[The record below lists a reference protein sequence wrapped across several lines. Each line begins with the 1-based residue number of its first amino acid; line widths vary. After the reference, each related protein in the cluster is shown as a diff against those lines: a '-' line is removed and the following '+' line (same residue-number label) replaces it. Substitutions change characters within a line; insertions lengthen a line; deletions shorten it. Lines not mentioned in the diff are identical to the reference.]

1 MSEPRKYYVV
11 FSLLFKK
18 KKCVMSSLALFPCF
32 FVALNYF
39 VMSLVALF
47 PFLRCFEL

>member
-1 MSEPRKYYVV
+1 MSEPRNYYVV
-11 FSLLFKK
+11 FSLFFYI

-32 FVALNYF
+32 FVALNFF
-39 VMSLVALF
+39 VMSSVALF